1 MTTFCGAGAVTSIDR
16 SIQMII
22 CQYVDYDLIKKVG
35 IDEFRSVIQRVPVRI
50 FDMPSQHFTR
60 MQQHEHYHEL
70 ARIIGSIIIPRIF
83 AKEDDFILSP
93 TDEIM
98 GLQFDTVKSYMIKDS
113 QYSVRHLPSF
123 YARCA

>member
-16 SIQMII
+16 SIQMLI
-22 CQYVDYDLIKKVG
+22 CQYIDHDLVKKIG
-35 IDEFRSVIQRVPVRI
+35 IDDFRSVIQRVPARI
-50 FDMPSQHFTR
+50 FDMPSQHSTK
-60 MQQHEHYHEL
+60 MQQHEYYHQL

-98 GLQFDTVKSYMIKDS
+98 GLQFDTVKSYMIMDNKYRIMHMRS
-113 QYSVRHLPSF
+113 S
-123 YARCA
+123 YARGA